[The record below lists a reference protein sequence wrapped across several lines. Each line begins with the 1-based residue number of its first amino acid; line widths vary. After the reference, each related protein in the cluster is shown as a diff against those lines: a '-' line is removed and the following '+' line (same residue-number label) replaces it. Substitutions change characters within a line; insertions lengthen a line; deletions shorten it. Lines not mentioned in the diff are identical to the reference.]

1 LTYSLTLGLVDVFLS
16 GPVPKLNSLKPDAVP
31 VILDLTGL
39 GPGMHALEPSV
50 PAPEEVNV
58 QGTSPETIEVTISVA
73 ATPPVPITG
82 KNTRQGVPG
91 RGVPED

>member
-1 LTYSLTLGLVDVFLS
+1 
-16 GPVPKLNSLKPDAVP
+16 VP

-58 QGTSPETIEVTISVA
+58 EGTSPETIEVTISVT
-73 ATPPVPITG
+73 ATPPAPFAG
-82 KNTRQGVPG
+82 NNSRNGARGGGVPQ
-91 RGVPED
+91 E